1 MIGLVLPFLLPTPT
15 IRFSLDH
22 KGNVRDEAVS
32 GIGTLLSLDHTL
44 CASDYYS
51 DSDSVASENQPLQTV
66 RCMMYKLTS
75 SYSEIAVLV
84 CPHKKGN
91 LQCFKKKIHSEARF
105 QKPGFWCPKWPL
117 TVYVWTKGYNGEGKK
132 ITVFKNDGMRVDE
145 ALMLCMKRF
154 DDVFVFAIFY

>member
-22 KGNVRDEAVS
+22 KRNVRDEAVS
-32 GIGTLLSLDHTL
+32 GIGTLLSLDHKL
-44 CASDYYS
+44 YASDYY
-51 DSDSVASENQPLQTV
+51 SDSVASENQPLQTV

-91 LQCFKKKIHSEARF
+91 LQCFKKKSTLR
-105 QKPGFWCPKWPL
+105 P
-117 TVYVWTKGYNGEGKK
+117 
-132 ITVFKNDGMRVDE
+132 VFKNLGFGAQNGR
-145 ALMLCMKRF
+145 
-154 DDVFVFAIFY
+154 